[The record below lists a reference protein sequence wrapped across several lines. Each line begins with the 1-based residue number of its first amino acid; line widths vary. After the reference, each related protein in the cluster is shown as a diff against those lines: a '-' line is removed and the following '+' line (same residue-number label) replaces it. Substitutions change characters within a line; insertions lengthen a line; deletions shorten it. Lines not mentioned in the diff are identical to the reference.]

1 LLATFGGEMTGNKKS
16 FFSLNN
22 YDHPV
27 LRRVLLHVLFWVAWL
42 SRTFYDIVSLF
53 GWSGAFMFSF
63 SYIFAQMPF
72 VYLHLYVL
80 VPLFL
85 NKRKFLLYIP
95 FTIILLFAYS
105 YLSYYILTSVPPEWF
120 PSGMKN
126 YISKLDPNYDIL
138 EGCFA
143 FIITYALKYTWM
155 ALSTQN
161 KILELQ
167 KDNLQL
173 ELNALKSQVNPH
185 FLFNTLNN
193 IYSLALQ
200 KSEHTS
206 EMILKLSNM
215 MRYLLYECNAPLVP
229 LQKEINFINNYI
241 ELERIRHDKNV
252 RINFSLEGNP
262 DGSEIAP
269 LLLIPFIENSFKHGV
284 NAQVGKGWVDIHLS
298 TADKKLSLSVVNS
311 SPENNKGDGE
321 KGIGLKN
328 VRKRLE
334 LLYPEKYKL
343 DLQASE
349 EKFSVNLTLDIG

>member
-1 LLATFGGEMTGNKKS
+1 MESKNS
-16 FFSLNN
+16 FFSLNGFA
-22 YDHPV
+22 HPV
-27 LRRVLLHVLFWVAWL
+27 LRRVLLHVLFWTAWL

-53 GWSGAFMFSF
+53 GWTGAFAFSF

-80 VPLFL
+80 VPYFL
-85 NKRKFLLYIP
+85 NKRKYLIYIP
-95 FTIILLFAYS
+95 LTVILLFAYS
-105 YLSYYILTSVPPEWF
+105 YLSYFVLTNIPIEWL
-120 PSGMKN
+120 PKGMTN

-155 ALSTQN
+155 ALSSQN
-161 KILELQ
+161 KVLELQ
-167 KDNLQL
+167 KENLQL

-193 IYSLALQ
+193 IYSLALR
-200 KSEHTS
+200 KSEHTP

-229 LQKEINFINNYI
+229 LQKEINFISNYI
-241 ELERIRHDKNV
+241 ELEKIRHAQNV
-252 RINFSLEGNP
+252 RIDFSLSGNP
-262 DGSEIAP
+262 DDSEIAP

-284 NAQVGKGWVDIHLS
+284 NAQMGKGWVDIRLN
-298 TADKKLSLSVVNS
+298 AMNKKLSLSVVNS
-311 SPENNKGDGE
+311 RAENNNGGSE

-334 LLYPEKYKL
+334 LLYPDKYQLKVEPL
-343 DLQASE
+343 E
-349 EKFSVNLTLDIG
+349 EKFSVNLTIDIN